1 MNFAKVKDKDPLDL
15 PVLLKS
21 RLGGL
26 VAYIRQKMDDGELDA
41 LSLTDIAKDNRMTLP
56 QLMDFGF
63 TKANLVC
70 HAVVA
75 SHEQMVQK
83 FVGTQ
88 LSALGATLPEQI
100 KTYLLA
106 LYQHDVP
113 QIDFRCT
120 SQGYAWQWS
129 LMDEERI
136 INQAMK
142 LMTPVY
148 LALFDANFTQ
158 LDARC
163 QAIWALYQ
171 QGLRVAAVQKGT
183 AEDCL
188 QAISPALDLLMEHS
202 A

>member
-1 MNFAKVKDKDPLDL
+1 
-15 PVLLKS
+15 
-21 RLGGL
+21 
-26 VAYIRQKMDDGELDA
+26 MDDGEWEL

-56 QLMDFGF
+56 QLMEFGF

-75 SHEQMVQK
+75 SHEQMAQK

-88 LSALGATLPEQI
+88 LMALGGTLTEQI

-106 LYQHDVP
+106 LYQHEVS
-113 QIDFRCT
+113 QIDFRSA

-129 LMDEERI
+129 LMDEERV

-148 LALFDANFTQ
+148 LALFDANFTR

-171 QGLRVAAVQKGT
+171 QGLRVAAVQKGR
-183 AEDCL
+183 AEDCV
-188 QAISPALDLLMEHS
+188 QAISSALDLLMES
-202 A
+202 PA

>member
-1 MNFAKVKDKDPLDL
+1 MNFAKVKEKDPLDL

-26 VAYIRQKMDDGELDA
+26 VTYIRQKMDDGEWEV

-56 QLMDFGF
+56 QLMEFGF

-75 SHEQMVQK
+75 SHEQMSQK

-88 LSALGATLPEQI
+88 LAELAGTLTEQI
-100 KTYLLA
+100 KIYLLA

-113 QIDFRCT
+113 QIDFRSA

-129 LMDEERI
+129 LMDEERV

-171 QGLRVAAVQKGT
+171 QGLRVAAVQKGR

-188 QAISPALDLLMEHS
+188 QAISSALDLLIGNP

>member
-1 MNFAKVKDKDPLDL
+1 MNFAKVKEKDPLDL

-26 VAYIRQKMDDGELDA
+26 VAYIRQKIDQGEWES
-41 LSLTDIAKDNRMTLP
+41 LSLVDIAKDNRMTLP
-56 QLMDFGF
+56 QLMEFGF

-70 HAVVA
+70 HAVVND
-75 SHEQMVQK
+75 HVQTVEK
-83 FVGTQ
+83 FTQ
-88 LSALGATLPEQI
+88 THLAELGGTLPEQV
-100 KTYLLA
+100 KAYLLA
-106 LYQHDVP
+106 LYQHDIRH
-113 QIDFRCT
+113 IDFRSI

-129 LMDEERI
+129 LMDEDRV

-171 QGLRVAAVQKGT
+171 QGLRVAAVQKGR

-188 QAISPALDLLMEHS
+188 QAISPALDLLIGNP

>member
-1 MNFAKVKDKDPLDL
+1 MNFAKVKEKDPLDL

-21 RLGGL
+21 RLGSL
-26 VAYIRQKMDDGELDA
+26 VAYIRQKMDRGEWEV

-75 SHEQMVQK
+75 SHEQMAEK

-88 LSALGATLPEQI
+88 LGQLGETLPDQI
-100 KTYLLA
+100 KTYLLT

-113 QIDFRCT
+113 QIDFRCA

-171 QGLRVAAVQKGT
+171 QGLRVAAVQKGR

-188 QAISPALDLLMEHS
+188 QAISSALDLLIGNP

>member
-15 PVLLKS
+15 PVLLRS

-26 VAYIRQKMDDGELDA
+26 VSYIRQKMDQGELDA
-41 LSLTDIAKDNRMTLP
+41 LSLADIAKDNRMTIP

-75 SHEQMVQK
+75 SHEHTVK
-83 FVGTQ
+83 TLAGSQ
-88 LSALGATLPEQI
+88 LNDLGSTLVEQV
-100 KTYLLA
+100 KNYLLV
-106 LYQHDVP
+106 LYQHDVA
-113 QIDFRCT
+113 QIDFRCA
-120 SQGYAWQWS
+120 SQAYAWQWS

-136 INQAMK
+136 LNQAMK

-171 QGLRVAAVQKGT
+171 QGLRVAAVQKGSP
-183 AEDCL
+183 EDCV
-188 QAISPALDLLMEHS
+188 QAISPALNLLIERPV
-202 A
+202 